1 MDEYGYNA
9 KINPKKAA
17 IALKTFANIYKNE
30 AAKTLQAA
38 AKRRYT
44 QPQYIEDMNEER
56 EANSKIKSAT
66 TINNAIRN
74 QLAKRELNKLKA
86 NKEEQK
92 ANAAAIINNAIE
104 SQLAK
109 RKVKY
114 LKMSK
119 EAKEKYKSINPSYN
133 LEYKPPLSTEPF
145 VPKFIQDANE
155 RKRKNMELYKR
166 YEKTYYPSSN
176 LASSNESLAKASKE
190 KNAANKLKQAYRS
203 HLAKKELINRQI
215 EKNERNN
222 AATNLQRV
230 YKGHLGRKE
239 ATTEKYRHA
248 FKEFAPSLPPSGPH
262 GSTTASQLTTPA
274 FSRAPSVIGSVG
286 KIRKQRSD
294 KGIARGPYKEKR
306 PVGRPRKIPIPNIVV
321 EGNRGDYESPAARNE
336 SGTGLRGRHHPKK
349 RMVKTTKEQD
359 MKNRLFLITKE
370 IKAGNDNFKLIAEA
384 DKLYKELYGI
394 ENAHLI
400 LKK

>member
-1 MDEYGYNA
+1 M
-9 KINPKKAA
+9 
-17 IALKTFANIYKNE
+17 
-30 AAKTLQAA
+30 
-38 AKRRYT
+38 
-44 QPQYIEDMNEER
+44 
-56 EANSKIKSAT
+56 
-66 TINNAIRN
+66 
-74 QLAKRELNKLKA
+74 
-86 NKEEQK
+86 KEEQK
-92 ANAAAIINNAIE
+92 ANAAQNIQRLIRGKLGRKE
-104 SQLAK
+104 KAK
-109 RKVKY
+109 R
-114 LKMSK
+114 
-119 EAKEKYKSINPSYN
+119 E
-133 LEYKPPLSTEPF
+133 
-145 VPKFIQDANE
+145 
-155 RKRKNMELYKR
+155 
-166 YEKTYYPSSN
+166 YEKRVEDIKKERELQEALQRETKGIQYERN
-176 LASSNESLAKASKE
+176 LKQKRI
-190 KNAANKLKQAYRS
+190 NAEEEAIKRRVEANKARIE
-203 HLAKKELINRQI
+203 KERINRLI
-215 EKNERNN
+215 EESEKNN

-370 IKAGNDNFKLIAEA
+370 IKAGNDNPKLIIES
-384 DKLYKELYGI
+384 DKLFKELYGV
-394 ENAHLI
+394 ENAHLF